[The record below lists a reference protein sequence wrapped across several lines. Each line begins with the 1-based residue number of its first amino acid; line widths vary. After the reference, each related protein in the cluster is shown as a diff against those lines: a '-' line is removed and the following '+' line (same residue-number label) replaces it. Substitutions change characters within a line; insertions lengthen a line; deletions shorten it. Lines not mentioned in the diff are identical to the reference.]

1 MKALNNFIQ
10 EKFEI
15 NKNTKAPIIDLYKFI
30 TKYDLKFLESEYGRE
45 CSWKKYDIGNKDLI
59 DKISKKIFNK
69 QDLKEEAKRLYTELT
84 NNEHIFSEPFK
95 TLCDRIVLAKIKLV
109 DTHYNIIAVYY
120 NGTEV
125 SSLVIDLDN
134 NSIKFE
140 LYSEIKSHDRAK
152 YEDLLCQICDY
163 LVKK

>member
-1 MKALNNFIQ
+1 MKTLNNFIQ

-15 NKNTKAPIIDLYKFI
+15 NKNTKVDPIDLYKFI
-30 TKYDLKFLESEYGRE
+30 IKYDLNFLESEYSRE
-45 CSWKKYDIGNKDLI
+45 CSWKKYDIGNKDII

-69 QDLKEEAKRLYTELT
+69 PDLKEESKQLYTELT

-95 TLCDRIVLAKIKLV
+95 TLCDRIVLSRIILV
-109 DTHYNIIAVYY
+109 DTHYNNISVYY

-125 SSLVIDLDN
+125 SSLVIDIDN
-134 NSIKFE
+134 NFIKFE
-140 LYSEIKSHDRAK
+140 IYSEIKSHNRTK
-152 YEDLLCQICDY
+152 YEDLLCQIFDY